1 MNQRVLIEKNYLRI
15 PIRKDAVEKNVW
27 LYQELTA
34 VLQFQAGLFVD
45 HGSGAPDFYAE
56 LPVERWKGSV
66 LTLVHEEDRPVPF
79 LQADELLPNTEPF
92 QPWIHFAPKSGW
104 MNDVCGACWYQGSYH
119 LYFQHNLFG
128 IQWNNMSWGHAMS
141 SDLLHWQQLEEA
153 LLPEADGAA
162 FTGSAVLHKG
172 ELPEVPEDALVVYYT
187 CAGNRSVWS
196 RGKKMCQKAAWSE
209 DGIHFQTLGEIL
221 PNQIFENRDPK
232 VYRFGQKH
240 WFMVLF
246 LDGHEFGIFV
256 SDNMKDWRQT
266 QSLVIPEAWEC
277 PDLVRLRVQSTGEE
291 KWLFWTP
298 DGFYLVG
305 EILDVQG
312 KCGGFNLQNA
322 WETGIRAA
330 QHLNEILL

>member
-27 LYQELTA
+27 LYQETDRSAA
-34 VLQFQAGLFVD
+34 VPGGPFCD
-45 HGSGAPDFYAE
+45 YGSGAPDFYAE

-79 LQADELLPNTEPF
+79 LQSDELLPNTEPF

-119 LYFQHNLFG
+119 LYFQHNPFG
-128 IQWNNMSWGHAMS
+128 IQWNNMSWGHAVS

-153 LLPEADGAA
+153 LLPEADGPA

-196 RGKKMCQKAAWSE
+196 RGKKVCQKAAWSE

-240 WFMVLF
+240 WFMVFTNITYPFFHLF
-246 LDGHEFGIFV
+246 QLLKLIF
-256 SDNMKDWRQT
+256 
-266 QSLVIPEAWEC
+266 
-277 PDLVRLRVQSTGEE
+277 STTSATCC
-291 KWLFWTP
+291 KTKPYFFKL
-298 DGFYLVG
+298 
-305 EILDVQG
+305 
-312 KCGGFNLQNA
+312 C
-322 WETGIRAA
+322 
-330 QHLNEILL
+330 